1 MYAKLKNNNLTY
13 AQKNFDTGVNLI
25 LNFNKNVELMKQYG
39 FKEVIDNKPDYDS
52 STQYLSVDGYVENE
66 DNIVINY
73 KINEIEINNEPTLEE
88 RVAELERINEE
99 QYQTIQELSSLMKSS
114 LLKKEG
120 E

>member
-1 MYAKLKNNNLTY
+1 MRICVNGIYRDMTKEEEELFLK
-13 AQKNFDTGVNLI
+13 AEEPIQ
-25 LNFNKNVELMKQYG
+25 EL
-39 FKEVIDNKPDYDS
+39 
-52 STQYLSVDGYVENE
+52 
-66 DNIVINY
+66 
-73 KINEIEINNEPTLEE
+73 TLEE